1 MRKLEHGEL
10 KATFPKIVFNPSFEE
25 DEEKCM
31 DITTVQ
37 RSTMSRLSPEETS
50 DLTGSE
56 RKAEPVRQNP
66 TLPPPASVRLLT
78 QPPPPP
84 PPPPP
89 SVNHPSQATLPPI
102 RVATNVDHSMV
113 WNEIND
119 GSLRFDDEQIEN
131 LFGYSTINR
140 RLYER
145 SKTSM
150 SSGSSNAAPTAELFI
165 LEPRKCQNTAIVLRS
180 LAISQKEI
188 IEALLDGQGLSID
201 ILEKLAKLSSSQD
214 DGRRGELN
222 GNHILGRTFSQ
233 RSKTGDSN
241 SKSSTPKERDNKYL
255 KQRLPAVEGLSNE
268 FNNVN
273 KAVRIE
279 LDTFINTYSAL
290 ASRVVEIW
298 ELVTHCASSEKGGFL
313 KEMKGL
319 LEECKEE
326 LKLSKF
332 TEEEWD
338 NKRSIITTTVT
349 TIKKSSEIHQLAKTT
364 QEMSEPFSVLD
375 KRIRFTRLILFY
387 LRKGR
392 EEARSGCIV
401 GGLTLERAL
410 SLTWIKVKVES
421 TIGKYPKRSFT
432 SLHNNFQE
440 RVQNLKQETF
450 YLLYDLKIKRAIII
464 NQAKL
469 LNREIFSTSTITV
482 VETMASERLGE
493 VISMKEEVIKNACSI
508 AMKAHK
514 LPEKQLYLVEKNRGS
529 SDVIFS
535 FPGSWTISDWFSRSP
550 FGEKM
555 IDPHPPQFASL
566 RSIGNDQVATV
577 NEAFLTRFQA
587 ILPQLQSE
595 VVKAVADRKQIVF
608 TGHSSAGP
616 IAVLMTVWFLEN
628 WENFI
633 KSDPSTSRMPPIC
646 VTFGSPLVG
655 DFIINHALRRES
667 WSHYF
672 IHFVMRY
679 DIVPRVLLAP
689 LSSLEP
695 ELKTILD
702 FLNPKCTIHIQ
713 EPTREASALY
723 VTVMRNASSVASHA
737 ACHLMGNTNKLSDTL
752 LSFIELSPY
761 RPFGTYVFCTG
772 DRELVVMKNP
782 DAVLQILFY
791 SSQLSSEVEG
801 PEIALRS
808 VKDHFNY
815 QSELQNL
822 ETKGVAHFD
831 NLEGLPLSS
840 NVGAAGLGLVLNN
853 LGLSTRARLCLCA
866 AGELEKQKR
875 RNQDKINKKKTDI
888 EKGLLAL
895 EGYKT
900 RCEAGRVSYY
910 DALKLSKDTDDFNAN
925 VRRLELAGIFDE
937 IMEMLK
943 RYELP
948 DEFEGH
954 REWINIGTRY
964 RRIVE
969 PLDIANYYRHLKNED
984 TGPYMKRGRPKRYR
998 YTQRWLE
1005 YALKI
1010 SAGSSGESCFWARIE
1025 DLCLRT
1031 INMGLFEDVKE
1042 EILSL
1047 EKQVEKWVQNRELG
1061 DDIFFED
1068 STFVKWWKK
1077 LPQQHRS
1084 GSCISKF
1091 INN

>member
-1 MRKLEHGEL
+1 
-10 KATFPKIVFNPSFEE
+10 
-25 DEEKCM
+25 M

-102 RVATNVDHSMV
+102 RLKPLHWDKVATNVDHSMV

-364 QEMSEPFSVLD
+364 Q
-375 KRIRFTRLILFY
+375 
-387 LRKGR
+387 GR

>member
-1 MRKLEHGEL
+1 
-10 KATFPKIVFNPSFEE
+10 
-25 DEEKCM
+25 
-31 DITTVQ
+31 
-37 RSTMSRLSPEETS
+37 
-50 DLTGSE
+50 
-56 RKAEPVRQNP
+56 
-66 TLPPPASVRLLT
+66 
-78 QPPPPP
+78 
-84 PPPPP
+84 
-89 SVNHPSQATLPPI
+89 
-102 RVATNVDHSMV
+102 
-113 WNEIND
+113 
-119 GSLRFDDEQIEN
+119 
-131 LFGYSTINR
+131 
-140 RLYER
+140 
-145 SKTSM
+145 
-150 SSGSSNAAPTAELFI
+150 
-165 LEPRKCQNTAIVLRS
+165 
-180 LAISQKEI
+180 
-188 IEALLDGQGLSID
+188 
-201 ILEKLAKLSSSQD
+201 
-214 DGRRGELN
+214 
-222 GNHILGRTFSQ
+222 
-233 RSKTGDSN
+233 
-241 SKSSTPKERDNKYL
+241 
-255 KQRLPAVEGLSNE
+255 
-268 FNNVN
+268 
-273 KAVRIE
+273 
-279 LDTFINTYSAL
+279 
-290 ASRVVEIW
+290 
-298 ELVTHCASSEKGGFL
+298 
-313 KEMKGL
+313 
-319 LEECKEE
+319 
-326 LKLSKF
+326 
-332 TEEEWD
+332 
-338 NKRSIITTTVT
+338 
-349 TIKKSSEIHQLAKTT
+349 
-364 QEMSEPFSVLD
+364 MSEPFSVLD

-392 EEARSGCIV
+392 EETRSGCIV
-401 GGLTLERAL
+401 GGLTLELAL
-410 SLTWIKVKVES
+410 SLTWIKVKV
-421 TIGKYPKRSFT
+421 I

-450 YLLYDLKIKRAIII
+450 HLLYDLKIKRAIII
-464 NQAKL
+464 NQA
-469 LNREIFSTSTITV
+469 NTITV

-493 VISMKEEVIKNACSI
+493 VISMKEEVIKKACSI

-587 ILPQLQSE
+587 ILPQLQNE
-595 VVKAVADRKQIVF
+595 VVKAVAERKQIVF

-723 VTVMRNASSVASHA
+723 VTVMSNASSVASHA

-772 DRELVVMKNP
+772 DRELVVVKNP
-782 DAVLQILFY
+782 DAVLQIFFY

-910 DALKLSKDTDDFNAN
+910 DALKLSKDTDDFTAN

-1077 LPQQHRS
+1077 LPQLHRS
-1084 GSCISKF
+1084 VSCISKF